1 MASCNN
7 TATPEIIG
15 EAEKYR
21 TVAQLLREQAA
32 RPELPPEQAA
42 KASSLADY
50 FEALADDPTCEVPLE
65 R

>member
-1 MASCNN
+1 VH
-7 TATPEIIG
+7 G

-21 TVAQLLREQAA
+21 IVAQLLRERAA
-32 RPELPPEQAA
+32 RPELPLEQAA

-50 FEALADDPTCEVPLE
+50 FEALADDPTSKVTIE

>member
-1 MASCNN
+1 MSNSNN
-7 TATPEIIG
+7 AFIPQCIG

-21 TVAQLLREQAA
+21 IVALLLRERAA

-50 FEALADDPTCEVPLE
+50 FEALADDPTSKVTIE